1 MPYVE
6 DKYKTVL
13 DPCINSL
20 ADAVR
25 AVKSRRDLVAVR
37 DLIPPLATAIVRED
51 QGCGYWGAFAGLL
64 NYSSTETLLK
74 VLPTRPKVRYWV
86 MAEVA
91 GLAAE
96 LEHLF
101 RTNEAHK
108 LAFHPLSD
116 AAELWFSHTDKTP
129 FGKDHAF
136 GDILVW
142 TLANLAMQASP
153 EHSRST
159 RRAVAGVFRNIDT
172 EFYRRL
178 GILYEDL
185 KIGENGDV
193 SYKEYAD
200 LIRAEMA
207 KKQIGPGGV
216 FLGGS
221 DKGFGV

>member
-6 DKYKTVL
+6 EKYKHPL
-13 DPCINSL
+13 DPYINPL

-25 AVKSRRDLVAVR
+25 AVKSRHDLAAVW
-37 DLIPPLATAIVRED
+37 DAIPPLAEAIKKED
-51 QGCGYWGAFAGLL
+51 AGCGYWGAFAGLL

-74 VLPTRPKVRYWV
+74 TLPTRPKVRYWV

-96 LEHLF
+96 LEHVF
-101 RTNEAHK
+101 RVWKAAT
-108 LAFHPLSD
+108 LDFDFDPLSE
-116 AAELWFSHTDKTP
+116 AAEQWFEETP

-142 TLANLAMQASP
+142 TLANLAMRAMP
-153 EHSRST
+153 EKSRSA
-159 RRAVAGVFRNIDT
+159 RRAVSGVFRNIDT

-216 FLGGS
+216 FLGSS
-221 DKGFGV
+221 DKGFLA

>member
-6 DKYKTVL
+6 EKYKKVL
-13 DPCINSL
+13 DPHIDALAGCVKLAIKNS
-20 ADAVR
+20 
-25 AVKSRRDLVAVR
+25 RDLMAVWNA
-37 DLIPPLATAIVRED
+37 IPRLAQAIKKED
-51 QGCGYWGAFAGLL
+51 ERCGYWGAFAGLL

-74 VLPTRPKVRYWV
+74 ALPTRPKVRYWV

-96 LEHLF
+96 LEHIF
-101 RTNEAHK
+101 RMKRWYE

-159 RRAVAGVFRNIDT
+159 RRAVAGVYRNIDT

-178 GILYEDL
+178 GVPYEDL
-185 KIGENGDV
+185 KIG
-193 SYKEYAD
+193 
-200 LIRAEMA
+200 
-207 KKQIGPGGV
+207 
-216 FLGGS
+216 
-221 DKGFGV
+221 

>member
-13 DPCINSL
+13 DPHINAL

-25 AVKSRRDLVAVR
+25 AVKSRRDLVAGR
-37 DLIPPLATAIVRED
+37 ALIPPLATAIGRED

-64 NYSSTETLLK
+64 NYSCTETLLK

-101 RTNEAHK
+101 RTDEAHK
-108 LAFHPLSD
+108 LAFQPLSE
-116 AAELWFSHTDKTP
+116 AAERWFADTA

-136 GDILVW
+136 
-142 TLANLAMQASP
+142 
-153 EHSRST
+153 
-159 RRAVAGVFRNIDT
+159 
-172 EFYRRL
+172 
-178 GILYEDL
+178 
-185 KIGENGDV
+185 
-193 SYKEYAD
+193 
-200 LIRAEMA
+200 
-207 KKQIGPGGV
+207 
-216 FLGGS
+216 
-221 DKGFGV
+221 

>member
-6 DKYKTVL
+6 EKYKKVL
-13 DPCINSL
+13 DPHINVL
-20 ADAVR
+20 AGAVR
-25 AVKSRRDLVAVR
+25 AVKNRHDLVAVGNA
-37 DLIPPLATAIVRED
+37 ISPLARAIREED

-74 VLPTRPKVRYWV
+74 VLPTRPKVCYWV

-101 RTNEAHK
+101 RTDEAHK
-108 LAFHPLSD
+108 LLFDSRSE
-116 AAELWFSHTDKTP
+116 AAEQWFMETP
-129 FGKDHAF
+129 FGRDHAF

-142 TLANLAMQASP
+142 TLANLAHWATR
-153 EHSRST
+153 ECSRSG

-193 SYKEYAD
+193 FYGEYAD

-207 KKQIGPGGV
+207 RKQIGPGGA

-221 DKGFGV
+221 DKGFLA